1 MINYTYFILYTR
13 WWGANSSTRVFFS
26 IVTPRIFNLKEVY
39 INIYIIINWLVKR
52 EAVKLQFFKI
62 SCLLRRK
69 QAYQHLTSPTWPTTT
84 PHVCQEKSRRAKR
97 RRNWDRIPF
106 FCEYYIVKMVD
117 TEVVKSVI
125 EAFDPEETKHD
136 TTNDICLIESWT
148 SKGGVEEFCRIQWVS
163 LIYFLTLLSKKGN
176 ISETM
181 PKNWGN
187 IKTAKERAD
196 QAWNKSGAAREH
208 DIHRLER
215 RKMDN

>member
-1 MINYTYFILYTR
+1 
-13 WWGANSSTRVFFS
+13 
-26 IVTPRIFNLKEVY
+26 
-39 INIYIIINWLVKR
+39 
-52 EAVKLQFFKI
+52 
-62 SCLLRRK
+62 
-69 QAYQHLTSPTWPTTT
+69 
-84 PHVCQEKSRRAKR
+84 
-97 RRNWDRIPF
+97 
-106 FCEYYIVKMVD
+106 MVD